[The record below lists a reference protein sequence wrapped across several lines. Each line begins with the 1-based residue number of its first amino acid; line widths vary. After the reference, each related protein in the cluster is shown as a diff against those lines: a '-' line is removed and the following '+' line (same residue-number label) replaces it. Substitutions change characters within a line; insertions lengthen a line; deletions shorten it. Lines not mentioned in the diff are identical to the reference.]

1 MNWVRV
7 NEDLIRTGKGLVV
20 NILPTHLKKYIN
32 NIYLLT
38 FQYLYRNEISM
49 KQHNKLINKKTIIDC
64 KKKKRNILLRNK
76 HTHTDIIY
84 IYIEFGCGLGC
95 PSSTQLQFGLI
106 KSKQA
111 KPILIKPSQCII
123 GLDQLGLGSTRLHP

>member
-64 KKKKRNILLRNK
+64 KKKKKKRI
-76 HTHTDIIY
+76 
-84 IYIEFGCGLGC
+84 F
-95 PSSTQLQFGLI
+95 F
-106 KSKQA
+106 
-111 KPILIKPSQCII
+111 
-123 GLDQLGLGSTRLHP
+123 

>member
-64 KKKKRNILLRNK
+64 KKKKEYSFK
-76 HTHTDIIY
+76 EQTHTHRYNIY
-84 IYIEFGCGLGC
+84 IYRIWMWVGL
-95 PSSTQLQFGLI
+95 SKLNSTSIRIDKVQT
-106 KSKQA
+106 
-111 KPILIKPSQCII
+111 SQ
-123 GLDQLGLGSTRLHP
+123 TYTY